1 MGNLEIKVGDRV
13 SYNRSDC
20 ELVYPEIWGLCYL
33 QQYIYKGKDKRKGI
47 ITKVKTHHFYLIK
60 RKTPLYII
68 DDYYQTEHVKRI
80 IAFCF
85 T

>member
-1 MGNLEIKVGDRV
+1 MEIKVGDRV

-20 ELVYPEIWGLCYL
+20 ELVYPENWGFGFVQHL
-33 QQYIYKGKDKRKGI
+33 QYKGKDKRKGV